1 MGKILIQLFGF
12 HQLKLSP
19 FFDLGI
25 LLLVNLL
32 TPELAKT
39 LGISKAYAEAK
50 EPFDKLTEI
59 FRRNPMLLQTEKLT
73 ETIAKIR
80 RKIIAIKATFKGM
93 LGEAEG
99 ERLENVKLLENIARP
114 YLKNVHNEVQSGL
127 VANSIEMADALRT
140 PANLPKLTKLGL
152 KDIVDEIEIL
162 AKTANDILA
171 ARGEEEIFRQLM
183 GNATDTRKKVEKHLR
198 FLLYTAI
205 PAHYAEATGALA
217 TTFEHTIMDIDGVLK
232 SFRHLTTTGGG
243 GLVDSGEGGVN
254 IKQPEEPDTQ
264 PAQPPS
270 GGGGGG
276 FTDPDA

>member
-12 HQLKLSP
+12 HDLKLP
-19 FFDLGI
+19 DFFELGRF
-25 LLLVNLL
+25 LLVIFL
-32 TPELAKT
+32 TPELARI

-50 EPFDKLTEI
+50 EPFDRLTDI
-59 FRRNPMLLQTEKLT
+59 FSRNPMLLQTERLT
-73 ETIAKIR
+73 GTIAKIR
-80 RKIIAIKATFKGM
+80 RKAIAIKAMFKV
-93 LGEAEG
+93 LLSEAEG
-99 ERLENVKLLENIARP
+99 ERLENAKVLENIARP
-114 YLKNVHNEVQSGL
+114 YLKNAGRSTQTSL
-127 VANSIEMADALRT
+127 IANSIEMADALRT
-140 PANLPKLTKLGL
+140 TANLSKLTQIGL
-152 KDIVDEIEIL
+152 KDSVNEISTL
-162 AKTANDILA
+162 AKEAEIILA

-205 PAHYAEATGALA
+205 PAHYAEATGALV

-243 GLVDSGEGGVN
+243 DLKEGEGN
-254 IKQPEEPDTQ
+254 ITRPEEPDTQ

-276 FTDPDA
+276 GGGFTDPDA